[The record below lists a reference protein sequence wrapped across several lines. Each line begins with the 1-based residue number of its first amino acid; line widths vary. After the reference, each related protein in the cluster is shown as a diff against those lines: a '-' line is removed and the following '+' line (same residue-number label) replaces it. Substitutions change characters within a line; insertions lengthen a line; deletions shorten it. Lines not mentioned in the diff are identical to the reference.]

1 MNTDAL
7 QNMVEVTLNEPDDFL
22 LVKESLTRI
31 GVPSKVGKVLT
42 QSCHILHKRGRYY
55 VCMFKELF
63 LLDGKKAEIKEEDIQ
78 RRNLIAKLL
87 SDWGLVTVVDP
98 DTIANQAPLAA
109 VKILSFAEKREYQ
122 LIAKYTLGTR
132 K

>member
-1 MNTDAL
+1 MK
-7 QNMVEVTLNEPDDFL
+7 EPDDFL

-31 GVPSKVGKVLT
+31 GVPSKVGKTLT

-55 VCMFKELF
+55 ICMFKELF
-63 LLDGKKAEIKEEDIQ
+63 LLDGKNADIKLEDIQ

-87 SDWGLVTVVDP
+87 VDWGLVTVVDMNQ
-98 DTIANQAPLAA
+98 IADQAPLSA
-109 VKILSFAEKREYQ
+109 VKILSFGEKKDYQ
-122 LIAKYTLGTR
+122 LVAKYTLGNR

>member
-1 MNTDAL
+1 MTNVLD
-7 QNMVEVTLNEPDDFL
+7 NMVEVLLKDPDDFL

-31 GVPSKVGKVLT
+31 GVPSKVGKTLT

-55 VCMFKELF
+55 ICMFKELF

-78 RRNLIAKLL
+78 RRNLIVKLL
-87 SDWGLVTVVDP
+87 ADWGLVTVVDAKQ
-98 DTIANQAPLAA
+98 IADQAPLSA
-109 VKILSFAEKREYQ
+109 VKILSFQEKKDYQ
-122 LIAKYTLGTR
+122 LIAKYTLGNR

>member
-1 MNTDAL
+1 
-7 QNMVEVTLNEPDDFL
+7 MVEVTLKEPDDFL

-31 GVPSKVGKVLT
+31 GVPSKVGKTLT

-55 VCMFKELF
+55 ICMFKELF

-78 RRNLIAKLL
+78 RRNLVVKLL
-87 SDWGLVTVVDP
+87 ADWGLVTVVDQKQ
-98 DTIANQAPLAA
+98 IADQAPLSA
-109 VKILSFAEKREYQ
+109 VKILSFTEKKEYQ
-122 LIAKYTLGTR
+122 LIAKYTLGNR

>member
-1 MNTDAL
+1 MTNVLD
-7 QNMVEVTLNEPDDFL
+7 NMVEVLLKDPDDFL

-31 GVPSKVGKVLT
+31 GVPSKVGKTLT

-55 VCMFKELF
+55 ICMFKELF

-78 RRNLIAKLL
+78 RRNLIVKLL
-87 SDWGLVTVVDP
+87 ADWGLVTVVDP
-98 DTIANQAPLAA
+98 KQITNQAPLSA
-109 VKILSFAEKREYQ
+109 VKILSFQEKKDYQ
-122 LIAKYTLGTR
+122 LIAKYTLGNR

>member
-1 MNTDAL
+1 MTTIL
-7 QNMVEVTLNEPDDFL
+7 ENMVEVILKEPDDFL

-31 GVPSKVGKVLT
+31 GVPSKMDKTLT

-55 VCMFKELF
+55 ICMFKELF
-63 LLDGKKAEIKEEDIQ
+63 LLDGKRADLKQEDIQ
-78 RRNLIAKLL
+78 RRNLIIKLL

-98 DTIANQAPLAA
+98 SQIADQAPLSA
-109 VKILSFAEKREYQ
+109 VKILSFSEKKDYQ
-122 LIAKYTLGTR
+122 LIAKYTLGSR